1 MLYQTSAQLVMLYYM
16 GSKKHLPGRIVP
28 LRVPFL
34 WGWHALKCMSGL
46 RKKQKNIWGQ
56 INKWIKNHLL
66 SHRPNI
72 PLRTLA
78 FGFTQSEVHI
88 RLTRQ

>member
-1 MLYQTSAQLVMLYYM
+1 MENSSVR
-16 GSKKHLPGRIVP
+16 GSFPWEACPKVHVRTAKKAEKHLGVD
-28 LRVPFL
+28 
-34 WGWHALKCMSGL
+34 
-46 RKKQKNIWGQ
+46 KQVGK
-56 INKWIKNHLL
+56 KNHLL